1 MGTVTLP
8 FHKDTALAPM
18 TQRTSLKSGEKEY
31 KSPDSKQSAVK
42 QSLLE
47 MAAMAGS
54 MDMS

>member
-47 MAAMAGS
+47 MAA
-54 MDMS
+54 